1 MFLSSTSP
9 ATSSKSIWLSCSHL
23 ITYEAKSILKG
34 PSAPKSNVSL
44 NIFFWIGCIWTSY
57 SCPFIWV
64 MVAWFAPISDGM
76 ADLQVWN
83 PRWLYWC
90 RMHAPLHFSTLLHFD
105 ILGKYIWSRLPAAL
119 STIFSSLLHRS
130 NFWLW
135 PRAQRAGAGAGPPQT
150 KPVAYVGSHVHVH
163 FEVYRASSPI

>member
-9 ATSSKSIWLSCSHL
+9 ATSSRSIWLSCSHL
-23 ITYEAKSILKG
+23 ITYELKSILKG
-34 PSAPKSNVSL
+34 PSAPKRNVSM

-76 ADLQVWN
+76 ADLYMLASMKPEVVILM
-83 PRWLYWC
+83 P
-90 RMHAPLHFSTLLHFD
+90 HACPLHFSTLLHFD

-119 STIFSSLLHRS
+119 SIIFSSLLHRS

-135 PRAQRAGAGAGPPQT
+135 PRAQRA
-150 KPVAYVGSHVHVH
+150 
-163 FEVYRASSPI
+163 RAHPRPNPSRM